1 MNPEKTRT
9 TEEKMAGLF
18 SEKKPFSEHFIKWE
32 DNSLPDKYDHNCF
45 EYTGQPTTGE
55 FRKALE
61 YQRRRGNTFIKMEGD
76 RPLTDSFGLEE
87 DITVTMVLNRDV
99 RGWRRNKNL
108 RFDSP
113 SIEELEEIE
122 LKHFGPVY
130 GESFTLR
137 NVRRLHEKLRYHGA
151 YKGNVLAASCYTFS
165 SQGMVCIDGLIV
177 DEAYRNQYI
186 ATSLIAH
193 IAETYAGSTVFLHAD
208 EADTPME
215 MYLKMGFEITDHL
228 YEYSCTDVSLLS
240 GLYGRYTDVGFRKLR
255 AEETDLLKEFLYEA
269 IFIPEGME
277 PPDRSIVDLPELA
290 LYYEDFGKGQADVC
304 FLAEAEGKAVGAVW
318 TRLMDDYGHVDDE
331 TPSFAISLYKEY
343 RSRGIGTVMMR
354 LMLDHLRRQGYRS
367 ASLAVQKANP
377 AVKMYRRVGFRTIRE
392 NDEEYI
398 MVCRL

>member
-55 FRKALE
+55 FRKTLE
-61 YQRRRGNTFIKMEGD
+61 YQRRRGNTFIKLEGD

-137 NVRRLHEKLRYHGA
+137 NVRRLYEKLSYHGA
-151 YKGNVLAASCYTFS
+151 YMENVLVASCYTFS
-165 SQGMVCIDGLIV
+165 SEGMVCIDGLIV

-193 IAETYAGSTVFLHAD
+193 IAETYAGSKVFLHAD
-208 EADTPME
+208 EAGTPKE

-228 YEYSCTDVSLLS
+228 YEYSCTDILLLS

-290 LYYEDFGKGQADVC
+290 LYYKDFGKGQADNC

-318 TRLMDDYGHVDDE
+318 TRLMDDYGHVDDD